1 MTPAFELR
9 LREVALDTYRERV
22 VVIHRQCPVFS
33 VEGFQALARLDVRA
47 GEGRLS
53 AVLVI
58 ADDTSLVERH
68 EVGLSA
74 GCLRALGASVGDTV
88 EVWPSAPI
96 RSLGAVRRK
105 IAGEVLS
112 ADDFMDIVAEIV
124 AGQYSRTEL
133 AAFVVACGMDGLD
146 REEVVHL
153 TRAMAAH
160 GKRLEWDREPVVDK
174 HCIGGIPG
182 NRTSM
187 IVVPIVAAHGLCMP
201 KTSSRAITS
210 PAGTADTMECLARV
224 DLDLDELRR
233 VIRELGACIVWGGAM
248 DLSPA
253 DDILISVERPLALD
267 AEGQMVASILSK
279 KVSAGSSH
287 VLLDV
292 PVGPTAKVRSRGRGQ
307 ALRRL
312 FRYVAG
318 RMGVQLEVTL
328 TDGAQPVGRGV
339 GPALEARD
347 VLQVLR
353 GHPDAPPDLREKA
366 LALAGRVLEFDDDVP
381 WGEGQDLARSILES
395 RRAADAMEAIRDAQ
409 GRREPPEP
417 GQLVHELRAPRDGTL
432 LSFDNYAI
440 ARIARLAGAPLV
452 RGAGVDILARC
463 GDQVAAGTPVLRIHA
478 ERDVDLQFAI
488 EYGERHPSTV
498 VVG

>member
-1 MTPAFELR
+1 MTPSFELR
-9 LREVALDTYRERV
+9 LRAVALDTYRERV
-22 VVIHRQCPVFS
+22 VVVHRHCPVFS
-33 VEGFQALARLDVRA
+33 VEGFQSLARLDVRA
-47 GEGRLS
+47 AGRRLS

-58 ADDTSLVERH
+58 ADDTALVQPE
-68 EVGLSA
+68 EIGLSPA
-74 GCLRALGASVGDTV
+74 SLAVLGAQVGDPV
-88 EVWPSAPI
+88 EVWPSTPI

-112 ADDFMDIVAEIV
+112 ASDFMDIVGEIV

-153 TRAMAAH
+153 THAMASH
-160 GKRLEWDREPVVDK
+160 GKSLSWDRAPVVDK

-224 DLDLDELRR
+224 DLDLDTMRR
-233 VIRELGACIVWGGAM
+233 VIQQQNACIVWGGAM
-248 DLSPA
+248 NLSPA

-287 VLLDV
+287 VLLDI
-292 PVGPTAKVRSRGRGQ
+292 PVGPTAKVRTRQRAQ

-318 RMGVQLEVTL
+318 RMGLTLEVTL
-328 TDGAQPVGRGV
+328 TDGTQPVGRGV

-347 VLQVLR
+347 VLQVLACD
-353 GHPDAPPDLREKA
+353 GHAPPDLREKA
-366 LALAGRVLEFDDDVP
+366 LALAGRVLEFDPDVD
-381 WGEGQDLARSILES
+381 WGDGYDLARSILES
-395 RRAADAMEAIRDAQ
+395 GRASASMDALRDAQ
-409 GRREPPEP
+409 GRREPPAP
-417 GQLVHELRAPRDGTL
+417 AALMHEICAPRDGVIRAL
-432 LSFDNYAI
+432 DNYAV

-452 RGAGVDILARC
+452 RSAGVDVLVRS
-463 GDQVAAGTPVLRIHA
+463 GDRVTAGEPVLRIHA
-478 ERDVDLQFAI
+478 ERGVDLQFAV
-488 EYGERHPSTV
+488 EYGEGHPDAV